1 MLSGFIKK
9 LLFAREFMIADGRI
23 EVLGERETMF
33 PVALL
38 GRLQDENPKKTYS
51 IAKDVLKEEIDRF
64 TKKIGNSKAEMI
76 VALKDIFEATG
87 FGNLEV
93 ADLDMIKKRAIVRVH
108 DNPIAIVHA
117 AEKKNTPCT
126 IVAGVLAGIFSSLFD
141 QDSEAEEKAC
151 VLKGNICCEF
161 VIKANE

>member
-9 LLFAREFMIADGRI
+9 LLFAREFMIAGGRI

-38 GRLQDENPKKTYS
+38 GRLQDENPEKTYS

-87 FGNLEV
+87 FGNLEYRCP
-93 ADLDMIKKRAIVRVH
+93 LEHQPPLCILC
-108 DNPIAIVHA
+108 PG
-117 AEKKNTPCT
+117 CT
-126 IVAGVLAGIFSSLFD
+126 LSIQV
-141 QDSEAEEKAC
+141 
-151 VLKGNICCEF
+151 CC
-161 VIKANE
+161 